1 MLIVGIISKRK
12 VNIMNVIKDVK
23 FKILDKYEKRGLFG
37 RVKRYFVLQVDD
49 DRTGNEPVQ
58 EQMVS
63 IDSYYKFEKGQQGCM
78 DMFEHSDGLYR
89 YYEED

>member
-1 MLIVGIISKRK
+1 
-12 VNIMNVIKDVK
+12 MNVIKDVK

-58 EQMVS
+58 E
-63 IDSYYKFEKGQQGCM
+63 
-78 DMFEHSDGLYR
+78 
-89 YYEED
+89 

>member
-1 MLIVGIISKRK
+1 
-12 VNIMNVIKDVK
+12 
-23 FKILDKYEKRGLFG
+23 
-37 RVKRYFVLQVDD
+37 VKRYFVLQVDD

-78 DMFEHSDGLYR
+78 DMFEYSDGLYR